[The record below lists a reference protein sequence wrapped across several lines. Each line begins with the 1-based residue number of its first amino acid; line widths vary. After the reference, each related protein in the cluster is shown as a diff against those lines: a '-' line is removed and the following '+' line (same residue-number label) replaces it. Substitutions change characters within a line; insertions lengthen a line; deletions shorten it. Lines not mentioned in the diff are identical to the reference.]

1 METVVFT
8 FLCILLAFFLGS
20 ARGEIHE
27 RNRIERAEK
36 KVANR
41 TFNIRDIG
49 ERRR

>member
-1 METVVFT
+1 MTWIF
-8 FLCILLAFFLGS
+8 FFIGYGLAFFLGS

-41 TFNIRDIG
+41 TFNIRDISEG
-49 ERRR
+49 RR